1 MVKVDLT
8 GLEGDAKDGL
18 VLFVESKLPVK
29 SESQGDIITFE
40 DKSDRTHVSAPEV
53 KTYLKRY
60 IHSKDLRKQFRILS
74 EDGKFSGVL
83 GGRQLFRYPIT
94 KSEN

>member
-1 MVKVDLT
+1 MVKVDQT
-8 GLEGDAKDGL
+8 GQEGDAKDGL
-18 VLFVESKLPVK
+18 ESIVESKLPVK
-29 SESQGDIITFE
+29 GESQGDVITFE

-74 EDGKFSGVL
+74 EDGKFIFVK
-83 GGRQLFRYPIT
+83 QKIDEDET
-94 KSEN
+94 EE

>member
-1 MVKVDLT
+1 M
-8 GLEGDAKDGL
+8 
-18 VLFVESKLPVK
+18 LFVESKLPVK

-74 EDGKFSGVL
+74 EDGKFIFVK
-83 GGRQLFRYPIT
+83 QKIDEEE
-94 KSEN
+94 KEE

>member
-8 GLEGDAKDGL
+8 GLEGDARDGL
-18 VLFVESKLPVK
+18 LLFVESKLPVK
-29 SESQGDIITFE
+29 GESQGDIITFE

-74 EDGKFSGVL
+74 EDGKFIFVK
-83 GGRQLFRYPIT
+83 QEIDDEE
-94 KSEN
+94 KDE

>member
-8 GLEGDAKDGL
+8 GLEGDVKDGL

-74 EDGKFSGVL
+74 EDGKFIFVK
-83 GGRQLFRYPIT
+83 QKIDEEE
-94 KSEN
+94 KEE